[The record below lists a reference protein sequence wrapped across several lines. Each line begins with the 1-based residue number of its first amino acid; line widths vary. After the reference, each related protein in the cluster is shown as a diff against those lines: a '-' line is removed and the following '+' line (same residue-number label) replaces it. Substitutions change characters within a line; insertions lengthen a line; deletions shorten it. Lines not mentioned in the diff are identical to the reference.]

1 MKKIIAVLGISA
13 ALLFAGFANAEVKLG
28 VINVESV
35 LERMPQ
41 RESVRKML
49 KNEFEARANSLQ
61 EEEKKSKEAI
71 ARLKK
76 DGLTLSSSEKAKL
89 NKVISDFESK
99 ADAFSVDYQKRQKEE
114 AEKLFTKIQEAVK
127 DIVATE
133 GYDVILSAGATLFAS
148 DAVDISDKVLEKVK
162 N

>member
-1 MKKIIAVLGISA
+1 M
-13 ALLFAGFANAEVKLG
+13 G